1 MRLQMKALVVYFS
14 QSGQTK
20 KVADAIFEALT
31 CDKEIAELGEVSS
44 LEDYDLSFIGFPV
57 IVFGPAPQAKEFM
70 QNNAGGKK
78 VALFVTHAAPKG
90 EEGLE
95 EWLDK
100 CREAASGTDLHGV
113 FDCQGE
119 LAEQIAEFLMKS
131 DNPMLQEFGRH
142 RPDTLG
148 QPDEA
153 SLARAGEFARQ
164 MLKKVE
170 A

>member
-1 MRLQMKALVVYFS
+1 
-14 QSGQTK
+14 
-20 KVADAIFEALT
+20 
-31 CDKEIAELGEVSS
+31 
-44 LEDYDLSFIGFPV
+44 
-57 IVFGPAPQAKEFM
+57 
-70 QNNAGGKK
+70 
-78 VALFVTHAAPKG
+78 
-90 EEGLE
+90 
-95 EWLDK
+95 
-100 CREAASGTDLHGV
+100 
-113 FDCQGE
+113 
-119 LAEQIAEFLMKS
+119 MKS